1 MSTKL
6 EEKLKISQEDTEC
19 SRKKYL
25 IYDLDYLSYAD
36 CNLGCQLHGFSS
48 GLLCAT
54 EHVRHYSV
62 IKYYKDQFETYF
74 NFFKHVCEINDEI
87 NIDGK
92 LGFTFNDNFPITGN
106 KKLIKYKFSEYS
118 GRNAQSCLS
127 KELLNQ
133 MKSLNFITEPY
144 AWLMGRV
151 FKYMLKTN
159 GLIDSLFE
167 EHVRE
172 LKIDF
177 DQPLVG

>member
-1 MSTKL
+1 M
-6 EEKLKISQEDTEC
+6 
-19 SRKKYL
+19 
-25 IYDLDYLSYAD
+25 
-36 CNLGCQLHGFSS
+36 GCQLHGFSS

-54 EHVRHYSV
+54 EQVRHYSV

-87 NIDGK
+87 KIDGK
-92 LGFTFNDNFPITGN
+92 LGFTFTDNFPITGN

-133 MKSLNFITEPY
+133 IKSLNFITEPY

>member
-1 MSTKL
+1 M

-74 NFFKHVCEINDEI
+74 NFFKHPCEINDEI

-92 LGFTFNDNFPITGN
+92 LGFTLTDNFPITGN

-151 FKYMLKTN
+151 FKCMLKN
-159 GLIDSLFE
+159 N
-167 EHVRE
+167 E
-172 LKIDF
+172 LD
-177 DQPLVG
+177 